1 MSGLKKAYFMS
12 KSLCNE
18 KNVIF
23 SQRWNKT
30 KKQVDYI
37 LIFMIL
43 KEKFNENAV
52 HDSCCYECNVK
63 GKRQYTKTLLE
74 QFQ

>member
-1 MSGLKKAYFMS
+1 
-12 KSLCNE
+12 
-18 KNVIF
+18 
-23 SQRWNKT
+23 
-30 KKQVDYI
+30 
-37 LIFMIL
+37 MIL

-52 HDSCCYECNVK
+52 HDSCCYERNVK